1 MRNIAI
7 VEDEDKAADLLKSYV
22 DEYAKKNNQ
31 EFQVHRYTNE
41 VNPKCWTFYYAAPWD
56 CQAFLDTKL
65 SGFYE
70 FSFSNSDGET
80 YPRDECIRFVL

>member
-41 VNPKCWTFYYAAPWD
+41 VNPKCWTFYYAAP
-56 CQAFLDTKL
+56 LGL
-65 SGFYE
+65 S
-70 FSFSNSDGET
+70 SFF
-80 YPRDECIRFVL
+80 RHKVKWIL